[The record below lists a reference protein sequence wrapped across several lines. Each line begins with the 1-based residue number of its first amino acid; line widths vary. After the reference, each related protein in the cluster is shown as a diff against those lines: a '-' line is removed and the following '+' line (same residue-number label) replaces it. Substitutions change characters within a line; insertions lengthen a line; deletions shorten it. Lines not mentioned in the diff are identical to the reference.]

1 MSSLIPALWNIGILL
16 DKQATRAKHF
26 VSKCSL
32 LGLEQHSQEINLGL
46 RASLAPQGIS
56 YLLKIEVSRSRCMRQ
71 CRAHLVQCSVVATTT
86 LLCYRQ
92 KRLLAWWQ

>member
-1 MSSLIPALWNIGILL
+1 MFPIHISMHKL
-16 DKQATRAKHF
+16 KQATRAKHF
-26 VSKCSL
+26 VGKY
-32 LGLEQHSQEINLGL
+32 SQGINLDL
-46 RASLAPQGIS
+46 RALLAPQGVS